1 MKLRS
6 RFEKRSER
14 RQPAIRVEAGGCPV
28 CKSKQSRVYKTQG
41 VVRYCCCD
49 NCGETWSK
57 TGPLANPLID
67 LALEALEL
75 LGGGDIVKTDKDAA
89 EVVIIDV
96 KAATDLANR
105 FVAVLP

>member
-14 RQPAIRVEAGGCPV
+14 RQPPVRVEAGACTS
-28 CKSKQSRVYKTQG
+28 CKAKTTRVYKTQG

-49 NCGETWSK
+49 SCGETWSK

-67 LALEALEL
+67 LALETIEL
-75 LGGGDIVKTDKDAA
+75 LGGADIVRTDKDAA
-89 EVVIIDV
+89 EMVLIDV

>member
-14 RQPAIRVEAGGCPV
+14 RQAPVRVEAGGCPV
-28 CKSKQSRVYKTQG
+28 CKSQRTKVYKTQG

-49 NCGETWSK
+49 SCGETWSK

-67 LALEALEL
+67 LAVETLEL
-75 LGGGDIVKTDKDAA
+75 LGSGDIVKTDKDAA
-89 EVVIIDV
+89 EVVLIDV
-96 KAATDLANR
+96 KAATELANR